1 MKKGILLG
9 LGLIMAFFTTSCT
22 FSETIVINEN
32 GSGKVSFDIDGS
44 GLMAMAGDKMA
55 EDGEKRIDSSFT
67 FKELLAEKA
76 DSISKLPKE
85 EQARLK
91 SLERF
96 TVKMLVDP
104 ASKEMTIN
112 MFADF
117 DKADNLQ
124 DMMNLFGN
132 MSNMNKKAGQPD
144 MGGLFQNGSEVTY
157 KYDGKKFVR
166 GVKMVDK
173 PKKKDEEGDEEM
185 YKAMFG
191 ESNYQL
197 NYTFPKKV
205 KKVSNKN
212 AVISA
217 DKKTVTLTYPLS
229 EFFDNPKA
237 MALDVE
243 FEK

>member
-1 MKKGILLG
+1 MKKGLLWALG
-9 LGLIMAFFTTSCT
+9 LMMAFFTTSCT

-55 EDGEKRIDSSFT
+55 EEGEKRIDSSFT

-76 DSISKLPKE
+76 DSIAKLPKE

-96 TVKMLVDP
+96 TIKMLMDP
-104 ASKEMTIN
+104 ASKEMVIN

-117 DKADNLQ
+117 DKADKLQ

-132 MSNMNKKAGQPD
+132 LNSMNKKAGQPD
-144 MGGLFQNGSEVTY
+144 MGGLFQNGSEVSY
-157 KYDGKKFVR
+157 AYDGKKFSR
-166 GVKMVDK
+166 KVKMVEK
-173 PKKKDEEGDEEM
+173 PKKKDDEGDEEM

-217 DKKTVTLTYPLS
+217 DKKTVTLTYPLN

-237 MALDVE
+237 MAIEVE